1 MNAHATSNNTK
12 TNIDDQHCRHNHLL
26 VDFPVRSRHRCQE
39 QKQVR
44 FASHITVQPITSVL
58 AMCSKQELWYSTS
71 GEITMCRMMKRD
83 AAALAQILLSPS
95 AKDLE
100 EGIDMSQAVG
110 LDKHV
115 NPIQRRRTER
125 TMVLQKQAVVTL
137 QDEVQDEDELRRISE
152 SYSNASITRARTLA
166 VHWMTM
172 GMGASAK

>member
-12 TNIDDQHCRHNHLL
+12 TNIDDQHQSHNHLL

-58 AMCSKQELWYSTS
+58 AVCSKQELWYSTNDV
-71 GEITMCRMMKRD
+71 TMMRRMMKRD
-83 AAALAQILLSPS
+83 AAALAQTLLSPS

-100 EGIDMSQAVG
+100 ADIDMSQAVG

-115 NPIQRRRTER
+115 NPIFEEEGLKGQ
-125 TMVLQKQAVVTL
+125 
-137 QDEVQDEDELRRISE
+137 
-152 SYSNASITRARTLA
+152 
-166 VHWMTM
+166 
-172 GMGASAK
+172 